1 MSRKENPLH
10 TSTLRLNIF
19 LLGEFIE
26 VWYDYYPIQILEG
39 LIWFLG
45 VKSFV
50 KRTVD
55 LKCVWTA
62 AYSIA
67 SIEPKFALVGGQN
80 IPVTDLL
87 MEVVEFETGPFLAE
101 ETEPKMRKGVASRFL
116 TDLPIGW
123 LNFFANTN

>member
-1 MSRKENPLH
+1 ME
-10 TSTLRLNIF
+10 
-19 LLGEFIE
+19 
-26 VWYDYYPIQILEG
+26 
-39 LIWFLG
+39 
-45 VKSFV
+45 
-50 KRTVD
+50 
-55 LKCVWTA
+55 LKWVWT

-123 LNFFANTN
+123 LNSLANNRRFFCAKLLPLLRHFQKSYKIT

>member
-1 MSRKENPLH
+1 ME
-10 TSTLRLNIF
+10 
-19 LLGEFIE
+19 
-26 VWYDYYPIQILEG
+26 
-39 LIWFLG
+39 
-45 VKSFV
+45 
-50 KRTVD
+50 
-55 LKCVWTA
+55 LKCVWT

-123 LNFFANTN
+123 SNSLVNKRRIYDFCVKILSFFKQIATLLQNCLSEKCRIKNAK